1 MPRRFPKKH
10 CHVLTWIEE
19 HDEDF
24 AQVFRDLC
32 LVGQLNAR
40 GSGVTFLM
48 PSAAERKRLV
58 DLAYGAD
65 TEKAI
70 REVQAYILP
79 FYFPDGN
86 KFSGEFGS
94 KAGVRLEADK
104 KSASEV
110 TLKGGAVLK
119 RADSFKALGRRGAAG
134 AELESKVAVW
144 EVTKGAVPAT
154 GPEFD
159 VLGSMRR
166 GKSGGD
172 EAFSA
177 DLNRAEIMRPIIA
190 EGINE
195 MSTRK
200 TEITWLKHLLGL
212 LKHLRDE
219 YPMEYYKAACV
230 VDRSPASSL
239 FILVEPFKNVAAG
252 SGFFISD
259 AAISSWGGGTSTV
272 TDTAGELLAVF
283 RDMERRGSSLHNQLV
298 GGQSQPPAIFTDAGG
313 VYNASAQLGEML
325 VSDASQTT
333 PQKVLEIYSSAVDS
347 NSVGGVH
354 NVWPEH
360 VVAAFRNDRKVWQDL
375 MRFQMHAIQHA
386 MLYES
391 PAQGPDLDL
400 RNTFMSLVQ
409 TVLPG
414 SDYTAEAAQ
423 YLGKC
428 MSGPAPAAN
437 GDRISNTCDFLRS
450 TAFMYVPRDTAF
462 AAKVGGG
469 SREEHPADRNVP
481 VNLDSHGHRALV
493 HYSRSARPASDRM
506 ALPLDGL

>member
-40 GSGVTFLM
+40 GAGVTFLM
-48 PSAAERKRLV
+48 PTAAERKRLV
-58 DLAYGAD
+58 DLAYGTD

-94 KAGVRLEADK
+94 KAGVKLEADK

-119 RADSFKALGRRGAAG
+119 RSDSFKALGRRGAGG

-144 EVTKGAVPAT
+144 EVTKGAVPST
-154 GPEFD
+154 GAEFD

-166 GKSGGD
+166 SKTGGAD
-172 EAFSA
+172 AFSA
-177 DLNRAEIMRPIIA
+177 DLNRAEIMRPIIT

-195 MSTRK
+195 MVTRK
-200 TEITWLKHLLGL
+200 TEFTWLKHLLGL

-219 YPMEYYKAACV
+219 YPLEYYKAACAI
-230 VDRSPASSL
+230 DRSPAASL
-239 FILVEPFKNVAAG
+239 FILVEPFKDVASG

-283 RDMERRGSSLHNQLV
+283 QDMEQRGRTLHNQLV
-298 GGQSQPPAIFTDAGG
+298 GGESQPPAIFTDAAG
-313 VYNASAQLGEML
+313 VYNAGAQLGEML

-333 PQKVLEIYSSAVDS
+333 PQKVLEVYSRAVET
-347 NSVGGVH
+347 NSVGGVQ

-360 VVAAFRNDRKVWQDL
+360 VVAAFRNDRKVWQDV

-386 MLYES
+386 MMYES
-391 PAQGPDLDL
+391 SPGFDQELHDS
-400 RNTFMSLVQ
+400 FVMLVRS
-409 TVLPG
+409 TLPG

-437 GDRISNTCDFLRS
+437 GDRIGNTCDFLRS

-462 AAKVGGG
+462 ASKVGGG
-469 SREEHPADRNVP
+469 SRDEHPADRSVP
-481 VNLDSHGHRALV
+481 VNLDAHGHRALV
-493 HYSRSARPASDRM
+493 HYSSAARPASDRM
-506 ALPLDGL
+506 ARPLEGL